1 MERNL
6 VDIVW
11 DDLRERVG
19 DDLRTVVQYD
29 ARSSAVKF
37 RPDVRKQYEQDERQQ
52 ILDDAIVQQLSFS
65 DQETVFKTGEL
76 RSFVRVFD
84 EAWVLT
90 WRDPSNVKAGFL
102 ISIQRDGDATMEDVE
117 YCIQYLDDEVE
128 PRL

>member
-117 YCIQYLDDEVE
+117 YCIQYLDDEIE

>member
-37 RPDVRKQYEQDERQQ
+37 RPDVREQYEQDERQQ

-117 YCIQYLDDEVE
+117 YCIQYLDDEIE